1 MSKFPARLWPSLCI
15 AAAAAALAAPA
26 SAQPA
31 APVDPFEEEGVPY
44 GVDPRDDRAAAIA
57 RAIPRAGQ
65 IEAMA
70 PALDRMIGA
79 LLNVEVGPILDAA
92 DPYRRG
98 YGYGRPGRTLGA
110 LAERDD
116 PWFEERLRGSIYG
129 VTSGM
134 GRMAEGVAAAA
145 PALARSLSEME
156 RAIAIAVDDYHRRR
170 GGPPERWDD

>member
-1 MSKFPARLWPSLCI
+1 MRLFWI
-15 AAAAAALAAPA
+15 AAAVAALAAPA

-31 APVDPFEEEGVPY
+31 APVDPLAEEDGRYWADE
-44 GVDPRDDRAAAIA
+44 RDERAAAIA

-79 LLNVEVGPILDAA
+79 LLDVEVGPILDAA

-116 PWFEERLRGSIYG
+116 PWFEERLRGSIHG
-129 VTSGM
+129 VTAGM

-145 PALARSLSEME
+145 PALARSLHEME
-156 RAIAIAVDDYHRRR
+156 RAIAVAIDDYHRRR